1 MPKLYL
7 VRHGQAQAG
16 WGEDLDPG
24 LSVIGRGQAKRV
36 AEKIASLGPLE
47 IITSPLARAR
57 ETAAPLA
64 ERWKKRPRLEER
76 VGEIPSPTSNLSERL
91 QWLIPVM
98 AARWPKLGPELHA
111 WRSGVLAALAELA
124 SDAVVF
130 THFIAINVA
139 VGQATGSDRVVSF
152 RPANGSIT
160 ILEVKKE
167 ILAVVELGDQAET
180 KVG

>member
-24 LSVIGRGQAKRV
+24 LSEIGLAQAKRA
-36 AEKIASLGPLE
+36 AEKLAPLGPLE

-64 ERWKKRPRLEER
+64 EIWKKLPCLEPR
-76 VGEIPSPTSNLSERL
+76 VGEIPSPTSNPSERL

-98 AARWPKLGPELHA
+98 AARWPSLGPELHA
-111 WRSGVLAALAELA
+111 WRSGVLTALTELD

-130 THFIAINVA
+130 THFIAINAA
-139 VGQATGSDRVVSF
+139 VGQATASDRVVFF

-160 ILEVKKE
+160 VLEVKKE
-167 ILAVVELGDQAET
+167 ILAVVELGEQAET
-180 KVG
+180 RVG